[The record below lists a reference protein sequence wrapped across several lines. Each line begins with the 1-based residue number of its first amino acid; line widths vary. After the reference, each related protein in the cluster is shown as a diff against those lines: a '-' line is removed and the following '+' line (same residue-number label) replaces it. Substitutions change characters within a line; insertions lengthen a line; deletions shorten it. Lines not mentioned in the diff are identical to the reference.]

1 MGFSGGSGGKTT
13 CLSMQEIPE
22 TRVGSLGQDDPLE
35 ESMSTHSSILAWRI
49 LWSEEPGRLQYMGL
63 QRVGHD
69 WSNLARW

>member
-35 ESMSTHSSILAWRI
+35 EGMSTHSSILAWRI
-49 LWSEEPGRLQYMGL
+49 PMDKRAWWAAVHGMAKSRAQLS
-63 QRVGHD
+63 D
-69 WSNLARW
+69 

>member
-35 ESMSTHSSILAWRI
+35 EGMATHFSILEWEI
-49 LWSEEPGRLQYMGL
+49 PGTEEPGRLQFIGL
-63 QRVGHD
+63 QRVRH
-69 WSNLARW
+69 N